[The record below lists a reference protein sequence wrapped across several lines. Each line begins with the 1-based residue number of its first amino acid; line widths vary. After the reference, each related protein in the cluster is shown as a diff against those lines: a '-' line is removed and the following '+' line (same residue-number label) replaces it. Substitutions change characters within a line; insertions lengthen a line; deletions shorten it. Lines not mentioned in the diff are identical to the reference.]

1 MKILYYLWSSKS
13 DNNFEN
19 FLLKE
24 NAETKTFTK
33 VNVINMRP
41 EAYLKHRQISKTEP
55 FMKIVNG

>member
-1 MKILYYLWSSKS
+1 MKILSYLWSSNS

-19 FLLKE
+19 LLLKE

-33 VNVINMRP
+33 VNVINLCP
-41 EAYLKHRQISKTEP
+41 EAYLKHWQISNMES